1 MTHSNFLIKKV
12 ILRAKWQKKIEKKG
26 LVLGGLGAFFF
37 FFFFFFFLHWGCI
50 SKLPVKSVTL
60 GSLCDVFA
68 LLRGDRK
75 QDRETNILVHP

>member
-1 MTHSNFLIKKV
+1 MSRKD
-12 ILRAKWQKKIEKKG
+12 EKEEPG
-26 LVLGGLGAFFF
+26 FVEAAGFFF

-75 QDRETNILVHP
+75 QDRETNIFVHP